1 MRAVLASEWLK
12 LRSVGSTGYAVGAT
26 ALTIVLGT
34 VWTLY
39 VANLADARGSIRAAA
54 PEEGF
59 LPLVQLSLAVLG
71 VLAIT
76 SEQASGILR
85 TSLAAVPRRGRLLFA
100 KAAVV
105 GGVTLTAGATVLIA
119 TYTIS
124 RLIAG
129 DRALGF
135 NDVGLLDG
143 LPTVLASALS
153 VAVLALVGLGL
164 GAATRST
171 AAGIFSVVSLLFV
184 LPSVAAYL
192 PAPWNT
198 RVASIMLP
206 NLVPQIAG
214 DRLSRRLGDGVLPP
228 WAALLVLIAYGGAA
242 LLAGYLLL
250 RRRDA

>member
-12 LRSVGSTGYAVGAT
+12 LRSVGSTGYAVGAA
-26 ALTIVLGT
+26 ALTIVLGI

-39 VANLADARGSIRAAA
+39 VASLADARGWIRAAA
-54 PEEGF
+54 PEAGF
-59 LPLVQLSLAVLG
+59 LPLVQVSLAVLG

-76 SEQASGILR
+76 SEQASGMLR
-85 TSLAAVPRRGRLLFA
+85 TSLAAVPGRGRLLFA
-100 KAAVV
+100 KATVV
-105 GGVTLTAGATVLIA
+105 GGVTLAAGAAVLLA

-135 NDVGLLDG
+135 NDIGLLDG
-143 LPTVLASALS
+143 LPTVLTSALS

-171 AAGIFSVVSLLFV
+171 AAGIVSVVSLLFV
-184 LPSVAAYL
+184 LPGVATYL

-198 RVASIMLP
+198 RVASVMLP

-228 WAALLVLIAYGGAA
+228 WAALLVLIAYGAAA